1 MSQCWPAA
9 LLSFTFLG
17 EWCGWFDVSTNA
29 APTGSIAPTNDALS
43 VLFLREPECPSC
55 GTGDVSKNGT
65 YERHPHGRQSV
76 RVQRYCCAL
85 CGSFAPSHP
94 SVEDDHRY
102 PRAVTQLADAVDAFS
117 DVSLEGI
124 QDILTV
130 HYGVRPTD
138 QHIHNN
144 LTEQTAEIVENDLPV
159 YSGVYTYDEQYLTV
173 NGHRAYRL
181 TVYDELMRAPVAE
194 SVVGQCNKET
204 VREFL
209 TSALAEKPTS
219 VITTDGRSDYPE
231 IVEDDLGAVHH
242 RCRFHFIKNGE
253 KTLRSSVFQSLRYS
267 DTEKLRGA
275 IVWSEFK
282 SVFAAPSYETG
293 LRRFEAVLDKIEH
306 LPSELRSYVEQVMEN
321 FDRFA
326 LHLRHEAVPSTT
338 NNLER
343 YYGHTKPTR
352 IKRRFRSL
360 QHAQAFSKRQM
371 HVRTVKQG
379 LVSREQSLSLARELF
394 PSLSLE
400 QLEPLF
406 TDAKQ
411 RYLSWRDHDVD

>member
-1 MSQCWPAA
+1 
-9 LLSFTFLG
+9 
-17 EWCGWFDVSTNA
+17 VSTNA
-29 APTGSIAPTNDALS
+29 APTGCIAPSNDGLS
-43 VLFLREPECPSC
+43 VLFLREPQCPEC
-55 GTGDVSKNGT
+55 GATDVAKNGT
-65 YERHPHGRQSV
+65 YERHPHGRQGV
-76 RVQRYCCAL
+76 RVQRYCCEL

-94 SVEDDHRY
+94 SVDDDHRY
-102 PRAVTQLADAVDAFS
+102 PRAVTQLADAIDAFA
-117 DVSLEGI
+117 DASLEAI

-130 HYGVRPTD
+130 HYGVRPAD
-138 QHIHNN
+138 QQIHNW
-144 LTEQTAEIVENDLPV
+144 LTEPTAEIVENDLPV
-159 YSGVYTYDEQYLTV
+159 YSGVYTYDEQYLTI
-173 NGHRAYRL
+173 NGNRAYRL

-194 SVVGQCNKET
+194 AIVGECNKKT
-204 VREFL
+204 VRTFL
-209 TSALAEKPTS
+209 TTALAEKPTA

-231 IVEDDLGAVHH
+231 IVEDDLDAFHH

-253 KTLRSSVFQSLRYS
+253 KKLRNTVFQSIRYS

-282 SVFAAPSYETG
+282 SVFAAPSYEAG

-306 LPSELRSYVEQVMEN
+306 LPSELRTYVEQVMEN

-326 LHLRHEAVPSTT
+326 IHLRDEAVPSTT

-360 QHAQAFSKRQM
+360 QHARAFLKRQM
-371 HVRTVKQG
+371 RVRTIKQG
-379 LVSREQSLSLARELF
+379 LISRERSLSLGRELF
-394 PSLSLE
+394 PSLSRD

-411 RYLSWRDHDVD
+411 RYLSWRDRDVD

>member
-1 MSQCWPAA
+1 
-9 LLSFTFLG
+9 
-17 EWCGWFDVSTNA
+17 
-29 APTGSIAPTNDALS
+29 
-43 VLFLREPECPSC
+43 
-55 GTGDVSKNGT
+55 
-65 YERHPHGRQSV
+65 
-76 RVQRYCCAL
+76 
-85 CGSFAPSHP
+85 
-94 SVEDDHRY
+94 
-102 PRAVTQLADAVDAFS
+102 
-117 DVSLEGI
+117 
-124 QDILTV
+124 
-130 HYGVRPTD
+130 
-138 QHIHNN
+138 
-144 LTEQTAEIVENDLPV
+144 
-159 YSGVYTYDEQYLTV
+159 
-173 NGHRAYRL
+173 
-181 TVYDELMRAPVAE
+181 MRAPVAE

-242 RCRFHFIKNGE
+242 RCRFHFMKNGE

-371 HVRTVKQG
+371 RVRTVKQG
-379 LVSREQSLSLARELF
+379 LISREHSLSLARELF

>member
-1 MSQCWPAA
+1 M
-9 LLSFTFLG
+9 
-17 EWCGWFDVSTNA
+17 STNC
-29 APTGSIAPTNDALS
+29 APTGCITRTDDDLS
-43 VLFLREPECPSC
+43 VLSLREPQCPEC
-55 GTGDVSKNGT
+55 GTTDVNKNGT
-65 YERHPHGRQSV
+65 YDRHPHGRQSV

-94 SVEDDHRY
+94 SVEDRHRY
-102 PRAVTQLADAVDAFS
+102 PRAATQLASAVDAFA

-130 HYGVRPTD
+130 HYGVRPSD
-138 QHIHNN
+138 QHIHNC
-144 LTEQTAEIVENDLPV
+144 LTEPTAEIVENDLPV

-173 NGHRAYRL
+173 NGYRAYRL

-194 SVVGQCNKET
+194 SVVGQCNKKT

-209 TSALAEKPTS
+209 TTALAEKPVA

-231 IVEDDLGAVHH
+231 IVEDDLDAVHH

-253 KTLRSSVFQSLRYS
+253 EALEKSVFQSLRYS
-267 DTEKLRGA
+267 DTEKLQGA

-282 SVFAAPSYETG
+282 SVFAAPSYEVG

-352 IKRRFRSL
+352 IKRRFRSF
-360 QHAQAFSKRQM
+360 QHAQAFLKRQM
-371 HVRTVKQG
+371 RVRTAKQG
-379 LVSREQSLSLARELF
+379 LISREHSLSLARELF
-394 PSLSLE
+394 PSLSME
-400 QLEPLF
+400 QLKPLF
-406 TDAKQ
+406 TDSKK
-411 RYLSWRDHDVD
+411 RYLSWRDHEVD